1 MKIDKLKFYERKY
14 LAARTE
20 KEKDIIHKL
29 FVAEVLRQ
37 NKEKHKYDELKK
49 TVKITTEFGL

>member
-1 MKIDKLKFYERKY
+1 MSVDKLAFYERKY
-14 LAARTE
+14 LAARSE
-20 KEKDIIHKL
+20 KEKDHIHEL

-49 TVKITTEFGL
+49 TVKITKSFGL